1 MIMNQANLKS
11 ELDKYKT
18 MLYTCKTDD
27 NLKLFIEKEIERI
40 KLELNAI
47 NERRKRN
54 KK

>member
-1 MIMNQANLKS
+1 MIMNQSNLKS

-27 NLKLFIEKEIERI
+27 ALKNFIEKEIERI

-47 NERRKRN
+47 YERKKRRK
-54 KK
+54 